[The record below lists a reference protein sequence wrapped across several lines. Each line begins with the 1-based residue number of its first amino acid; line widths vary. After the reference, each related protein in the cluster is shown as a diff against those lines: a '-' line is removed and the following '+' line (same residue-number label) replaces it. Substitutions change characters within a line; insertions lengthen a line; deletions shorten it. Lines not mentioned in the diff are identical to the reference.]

1 MTSGMSPVG
10 IYLIKKILYIKL
22 DIFKFKNF
30 IINLSRQK
38 LLYKINIYE
47 NFLNKFFQF

>member
-22 DIFKFKNF
+22 DIFKIKN
-30 IINLSRQK
+30 NK
-38 LLYKINIYE
+38 KISKSI
-47 NFLNKFFQF
+47 KI